1 MSLNTSLNR
10 GLLIAG
16 LAMGLTGLAG
26 QQAAE
31 AISKDASAPPSSNRA
46 DIDQIF
52 FERTLLK
59 ERERARDESS
69 RTQENQAASKL
80 LEKAQIARIQPAN
93 VINTVAHHAEALDP

>member
-31 AISKDASAPPSSNRA
+31 ASIRNKVRGTVSVMGKPVANASVTLWRTRGGGRAQTIEGCPLKARRKLCAIRPTQRRNRSLP
-46 DIDQIF
+46 DRNWWNGRQL
-52 FERTLLK
+52 ER
-59 ERERARDESS
+59 
-69 RTQENQAASKL
+69 
-80 LEKAQIARIQPAN
+80 
-93 VINTVAHHAEALDP
+93 